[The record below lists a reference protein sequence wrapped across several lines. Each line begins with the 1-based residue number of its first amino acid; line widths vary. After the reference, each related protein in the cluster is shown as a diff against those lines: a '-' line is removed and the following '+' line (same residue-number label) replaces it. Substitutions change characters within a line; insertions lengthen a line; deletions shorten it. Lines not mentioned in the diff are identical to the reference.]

1 MSQEPNWYRVAK
13 QYPAVTSLI
22 VLSAL
27 GGMLVSLDYA
37 LARQTLSFSGITDGQ
52 YWRLITPIFLH
63 FGMLHFVFNSLWLS
77 MLGSR
82 IEQSMGSMHL
92 MVVVLVSGLAS
103 NITQYSWSGAVN
115 FGGMSGVVY
124 ALLGYIWIKNMLAP
138 QPLMA
143 LPKGIVAF
151 MIGWLLLCMTP
162 VVTFFLGVGIANA
175 AHVGGLL
182 VGMLLGLAFGL
193 VHRLKGEHGS

>member
-1 MSQEPNWYRVAK
+1 MSQESNWYRVAK
-13 QYPAVTSLI
+13 QHPAVTSLI

-27 GGMLVSLDYA
+27 GGILVSLDYS
-37 LARQTLSFSGITDGQ
+37 LARQYLSFSGITGGQ

-82 IEQSMGSMHL
+82 VEQSMGSIHL
-92 MVVVLVSGLAS
+92 IIVVLVSGLAS
-103 NITQYSWSGAVN
+103 NVAQYSWSGAVN

-138 QPLMA
+138 QSLLI

-151 MIGWLLLCMTP
+151 MIGWLFLCMTP
-162 VVTFFLGVGIANA
+162 VVTFFLGAGIANA
-175 AHVGGLL
+175 AHLGGLL

-193 VHRLKGEHGS
+193 VQRLKGEYGS

>member
-13 QYPAVTSLI
+13 QYPAVTSLV

-27 GGMLVSLDYA
+27 GGMLVSVDYS
-37 LARQTLSFSGITDGQ
+37 LAIQNLSFSGITDNQ

-77 MLGSR
+77 ILGSR
-82 IEQSMGSMHL
+82 VEQSMGSMHL
-92 MVVVLVSGLAS
+92 IVVVLVSGLAS
-103 NITQYSWSGAVN
+103 NVAQFSWSGAVN
-115 FGGMSGVVY
+115 FGGMSGAVY
-124 ALLGYIWIKNMLAP
+124 ALLGYIWIKNSIVP
-138 QPLMA
+138 QPLLS

-162 VVTFFLGVGIANA
+162 LVTFFLGVGIANA
-175 AHVGGLL
+175 AHLGGLL

-193 VHRLKGEHGS
+193 AQRVKGEHGS